1 MRHLKESPLGK
12 PTGFM
17 EFERQTAKKRDAR
30 ARVQDFDEF
39 ESRMPVNLL
48 QQQGA
53 RCMNCGIPFCH
64 TGGMIGNMAS
74 GCPLNNL
81 IPEWNDLVYR
91 DSWAAAYDR
100 LDQTNP
106 FPEFTGRV
114 CPAPCEGSC
123 CLGVNEPPVTIK
135 AIECEI
141 IDRAWEAGLV
151 QPLPPT
157 QELGQS
163 VAVIGSGPAGLA
175 CAQGL
180 RRRGYAVTVYE
191 RDDRVGGLLMYGIP
205 NMKLDK
211 TLVERRVQQMTAEGV
226 VFVTGVEVGRDLPVE
241 QLRAEHD
248 AIVLAIGS
256 TRPGDLKIPGRE
268 LSGVHFAMEYL
279 TGNTQSLLNSRFAD
293 QRFIDPRDK
302 HVVVIGGGDTGND
315 CLGTSMR
322 HGCRSLINLEIV
334 PQPPHERAANNP
346 WPQWPRIFRV
356 DYGHE
361 EAAAIFGHDPRQ
373 FAVQT
378 VEFCGNEAGVL
389 TGLRVQQVDWTR
401 PGPGA
406 PFSPVEGS
414 ERVLPADLVF
424 LALGFTGPEPKLAQD
439 LGLQLDGRGNVQAKM
454 DEYSTNVPGVFSV
467 GDCRRGQSLVVWA
480 MREGR
485 DAAVTVQRYLQQ
497 VAAGQPAA

>member
-1 MRHLKESPLGK
+1 
-12 PTGFM
+12 M
-17 EFERQTAKKRDAR
+17 EFPRQTPQKRDAL
-30 ARVQDFDEF
+30 ARVGDFQEF
-39 ESRMPVNLL
+39 ETRLPVDLL

-64 TGGMIGNMAS
+64 TGGLIANMAS

-91 DSWAAAYDR
+91 DAWAAAYDR

-135 AIECEI
+135 SIECEI
-141 IDRAWEAGLV
+141 IDRAWDEGWV
-151 QPLPPT
+151 QPQPPAKSS
-157 QELGQS
+157 GWK
-163 VAVIGSGPAGLA
+163 VAVVGSGPAGLA

-180 RRRGYAVTVYE
+180 RRQGHEVTVYE

-211 TLVERRVQQMTAEGV
+211 AIVQRRVDQLTAEGV
-226 VFVTGVEVGRDLPVE
+226 RFVTRVEIGKDIDA
-241 QLRAEHD
+241 AELAANND
-248 AIVLAIGS
+248 AVVIAIGS
-256 TRPGDLKIPGRE
+256 NRPADLKIPGRD
-268 LSGVHFAMEYL
+268 LTGVHFAMEYL
-279 TGNTQSLLNSRFAD
+279 SGNTQSLLNSGFSD
-293 QRFIDPRDK
+293 QKFIDPRGK
-302 HVVVIGGGDTGND
+302 QVVVIGGGDTGND
-315 CLGTSMR
+315 CLGTSLR
-322 HGCRSLINLEIV
+322 HGCRSLVNLEIV
-334 PQPPHERAANNP
+334 PQPPRQRAANNP
-346 WPQWPRIFRV
+346 WPQWPRIFRI

-361 EAAAIFGHDPRQ
+361 EAAAVFGQDPRQ
-373 FAVQT
+373 FGVQT
-378 VEFCGNEAGVL
+378 LEFIGNEHGQL

-406 PFSPVEGS
+406 PFSPIEGS
-414 ERVLPADLVF
+414 EQVLPADLVF
-424 LALGFTGPEPKLAQD
+424 LALGFVGPETTLAQQ
-439 LGLQLDGRGNVQAKM
+439 LGLSLDNRGNLQATM
-454 DEYSTNVPGVFSV
+454 DDYATNVPGVFSV

-485 DAAVTVQRYLQQ
+485 DAAAAVQRYLNLRS
-497 VAAGQPAA
+497 PANAN